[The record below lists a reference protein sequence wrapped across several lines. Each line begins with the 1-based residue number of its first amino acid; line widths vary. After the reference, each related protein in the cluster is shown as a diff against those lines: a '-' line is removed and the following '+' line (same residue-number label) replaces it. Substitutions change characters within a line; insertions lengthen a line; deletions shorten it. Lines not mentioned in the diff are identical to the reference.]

1 MTTMMM
7 KYSAL
12 HRCDV
17 YRYVIVCVELFLICG
32 SGVECLV
39 VCVYWYRNRRY
50 QTPAVKSAV
59 YRRQKVPEEDT
70 TVRTRRT
77 RELWYVRV
85 MQVQLRWLSY
95 PVAR

>member
-1 MTTMMM
+1 MMTTMMM

-39 VCVYWYRNRRY
+39 VCVY
-50 QTPAVKSAV
+50 
-59 YRRQKVPEEDT
+59 
-70 TVRTRRT
+70 
-77 RELWYVRV
+77 
-85 MQVQLRWLSY
+85 
-95 PVAR
+95 